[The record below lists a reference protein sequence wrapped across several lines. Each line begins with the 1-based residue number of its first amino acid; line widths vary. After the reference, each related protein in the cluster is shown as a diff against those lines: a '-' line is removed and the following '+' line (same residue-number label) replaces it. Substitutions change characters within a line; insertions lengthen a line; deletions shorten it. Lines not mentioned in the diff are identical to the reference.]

1 MGKIIAVANQ
11 KGGVGKTTTAVNLS
25 AALGDKGKKVLLV
38 DIDTQGNSTSGYG
51 ISKRDADFSSYDVI
65 VGSATAEEA
74 IVKTEF
80 KNVDV
85 LPSNRKLSGVVYEVM
100 EREDAQLSLK
110 KALAPVREKYD
121 FIFLDCPPA
130 LDMITVNALSAADTL
145 LVPIQAE
152 YFALEGLSQL
162 MPLVRDVKRLHNPVL
177 DIEGVLFTMFDGRL
191 NLTRQVVAE
200 TKKYFPRKVFSTVIP
215 RSVRLSEAP
224 SYGEPILYY
233 DKRSKGSVAYQDLAK
248 EILRNN
254 KKRG

>member
-25 AALGDKGKKVLLV
+25 AALGDRGKKVLLV

-51 ISKRDADFSSYDVI
+51 ISKREAVFSSYDVF
-65 VGSATAEEA
+65 VGNAAAEEA
-74 IVKTEF
+74 IIKTKF

-85 LPSNRKLSGVVYEVM
+85 LPANKKLSGVVYEVM
-100 EREDAQLSLK
+100 DQDEAQLCLK
-110 KALAPVREKYD
+110 KALAPVRGKYD
-121 FIFLDCPPA
+121 FILLDCPPA

-162 MPLVRDVKRLHNPVL
+162 MPLVRDVKRLHNPGL
-177 DIEGVLFTMFDGRL
+177 DIEGVLFTMFDNRL

-200 TKKYFPRKVFSTVIP
+200 TKKYFPKKVFSTVIP

-233 DKRSKGSVAYQDLAK
+233 DKKSKGAAAYNDLAK
-248 EILRNN
+248 EIIRNN
-254 KKRG
+254 RK

>member
-25 AALGDKGKKVLLV
+25 AALGDRGKKVLLV

-51 ISKRDADFSSYDVI
+51 ISKREAVFSSYDVF
-65 VGSATAEEA
+65 VGTASVEEA
-74 IVKTEF
+74 AVKTKF

-100 EREDAQLSLK
+100 ERDDAQLCLK
-110 KALAPVREKYD
+110 KALSTVREKYD
-121 FIFLDCPPA
+121 FILLDCPPA

-162 MPLVRDVKRLHNPVL
+162 MPLVRDVKRLHNPQL
-177 DIEGVLFTMFDGRL
+177 EIEGVLFTMYDGRL
-191 NLTRQVVAE
+191 NLTQQVVAE
-200 TKKYFPRKVFSTVIP
+200 TKKYFPRKVFATVIP

-233 DKRSKGSVAYQDLAK
+233 DKRSKGAVAYNDLAK
-248 EILRNN
+248 EIIRNN